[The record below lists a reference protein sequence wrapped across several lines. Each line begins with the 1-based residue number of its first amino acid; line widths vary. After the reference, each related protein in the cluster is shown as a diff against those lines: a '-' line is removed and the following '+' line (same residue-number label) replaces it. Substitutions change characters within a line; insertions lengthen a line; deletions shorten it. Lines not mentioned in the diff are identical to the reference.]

1 MNIIIFTRRRGNATQ
16 IDLKSPSV
24 VVGVA
29 LAVIA
34 VLATVFYAGFVTA
47 IQSGM
52 LQPDEQILVWNAEL
66 ARQQEEIDRAQ
77 HVARE
82 NLDALAKRIGQMN
95 SHIIRLDALGRRLTN
110 MADLDDGEFDFANP
124 PAQGGPPPNSAVPAS
139 GTELTA
145 MLDGLARQVSDR
157 ERQLGI
163 LENLMLNRN
172 LSEQVYPEGR
182 PVKSG
187 WISSYFGKRTDP
199 FTGRPAMHKGLDFA
213 GREGSEVVAVAAG
226 VVIWSGE
233 RYGFGR
239 LVEIN
244 HGNGYVTRYAHNRD
258 NLVAVGEAV
267 KKGHIIARMG
277 ATGRATGPNLHFEV
291 LHHGKVVNPLRYIP
305 NSN

>member
-1 MNIIIFTRRRGNATQ
+1 MNIIILTRRRGNATQ
-16 IDLKSPSV
+16 IDLKRPSV

-29 LAVIA
+29 LAVIS

-52 LQPDEQILVWNAEL
+52 LQPDEQILAWNAQL
-66 ARQQEEIDRAQ
+66 ARQQEEIDLAQ
-77 HVARE
+77 LVARE

-95 SHIIRLDALGRRLTN
+95 SHIIRLDAMGRRLTN

-124 PAQGGPPPNSAVPAS
+124 PAQGGPPPTNAMAAS

-145 MLDGLARQVSDR
+145 MLDSLAQQVSDR

-291 LHHGKVVNPLRYIP
+291 LHHGRVVNPLRYIP

>member
-16 IDLKSPSV
+16 IDLKRPSV

-34 VLATVFYAGFVTA
+34 VL
-47 IQSGM
+47 
-52 LQPDEQILVWNAEL
+52 DEQILVWNAEL

-124 PAQGGPPPNSAVPAS
+124 PAQGGPPPNNAVPAS

-145 MLDGLARQVSDR
+145 MLDGLAQQVSDR

-199 FTGRPAMHKGLDFA
+199 FTGRRGMLRRYQ
-213 GREGSEVVAVAAG
+213 GRRPRRKDSGDTGAASEVRCRAAP
-226 VVIWSGE
+226 WP
-233 RYGFGR
+233 R
-239 LVEIN
+239 
-244 HGNGYVTRYAHNRD
+244 
-258 NLVAVGEAV
+258 
-267 KKGHIIARMG
+267 
-277 ATGRATGPNLHFEV
+277 
-291 LHHGKVVNPLRYIP
+291 
-305 NSN
+305 

>member
-16 IDLKSPSV
+16 IDLKRPSV

-77 HVARE
+77 QVARE

-124 PAQGGPPPNSAVPAS
+124 PAQGGPPPNNAVPAS

-145 MLDGLARQVSDR
+145 MLDGLAQRVSDR